1 MQVDTLTAPTAP
13 LYFPALHEMH
23 VEASTALVEA
33 LHLPAMHAVHVSL
46 DVTPCLPAS
55 QSVHSDA
62 REPDERPAVH
72 SSHTA
77 WPLRL
82 RLNFPLAHSEHVAE
96 AVAAA

>member
-1 MQVDTLTAPTAP
+1 MPTG
-13 LYFPALHEMH
+13 
-23 VEASTALVEA
+23 
-33 LHLPAMHAVHVSL
+33 HAVQLIRPSISFEKVPPVHLSHTAAAVS
-46 DVTPCLPAS
+46 DRLPAS

>member
-1 MQVDTLTAPTAP
+1 MAIPPSEYLPPSQLSHTAA
-13 LYFPALHEMH
+13 
-23 VEASTALVEA
+23 
-33 LHLPAMHAVHVSL
+33 AVS
-46 DVTPCLPAS
+46 DRLPAS